1 MKGFMKRKS
10 SVMAMGL
17 MASVVLAGKVGAIS
31 GMNTTKIAIT
41 DGMTMDVILANDQVH
56 SDESASTMI
65 DNSVIAAIN
74 GGFFDSYYNPG
85 ATITFPDNSPRIYG
99 ALIQDGEL
107 INGGGNNNFIGFTYD
122 GKILVER
129 VKCEPTLIL
138 NNEKTVTAW
147 SVNQSYSASTAI
159 CIMTDDFNMS
169 FATAPTSKVFTVV
182 NNVVTEVSSATSHTV
197 ADGSF
202 KVVFNSGAVE
212 SSTKWNTLP

>member
-74 GGFFDSYYNPG
+74 GGFFDLY
-85 ATITFPDNSPRIYG
+85 
-99 ALIQDGEL
+99 
-107 INGGGNNNFIGFTYD
+107 
-122 GKILVER
+122 
-129 VKCEPTLIL
+129 
-138 NNEKTVTAW
+138 
-147 SVNQSYSASTAI
+147 
-159 CIMTDDFNMS
+159 
-169 FATAPTSKVFTVV
+169 KV
-182 NNVVTEVSSATSHTV
+182 
-197 ADGSF
+197 D
-202 KVVFNSGAVE
+202 
-212 SSTKWNTLP
+212 